1 MKKLKAVIMGI
12 VLAGGL
18 GSRAEGAVK
27 TESVVYLDHGKEMQ
41 GYFAWDD
48 SISGKRPAVLIVHD
62 WRGHGPYVRMRAEQL
77 AKLGYLA
84 FACDIY
90 GKGIYAEAPAE
101 ASKLATSFRD
111 NRVLMRQRVNAGLD
125 RMKENK
131 LADTANCA
139 AIGYCF
145 GGTTVLELIRS
156 AADIQAAVIF
166 HGSFD
171 AKDRTRIAGADT
183 KVLICQGALDK
194 RTIVDL
200 PILQEELTADKLDWE
215 VAIYSGAAHSFTI
228 KEAGNDPSTGSAYNE
243 NADRRSWEAMKD
255 WFAKYL
261 SNNKGGGY

>member
-1 MKKLKAVIMGI
+1 MEVIKAVVMGT
-12 VLAGGL
+12 VLLGGM
-18 GSRAEGAVK
+18 GTGAEEAIK

-48 SISGKRPAVLIVHD
+48 SMSGKRPAVLIVHD

-77 AKLGYLA
+77 ARLGYLA

-90 GKGIYAEAPAE
+90 GRGVYAEAPAE

-111 NRVLMRQRVNAGLD
+111 NRDLMRQRVNAGLD
-125 RMKENK
+125 RMKEHK
-131 LADTANCA
+131 LADTTKCG

-171 AKDRTRIAGADT
+171 AKDRTRAEGADT

-200 PILQEELTADKLDWE
+200 PTIEEELTNDKLDWE

-228 KEAGNDPSTGSAYNE
+228 REAGNDPSTGSAYNE
-243 NADRRSWEAMKD
+243 NADRRSWEAMKA
-255 WFAKYL
+255 WFADSFK
-261 SNNKGGGY
+261 